1 METSRS
7 QELNRPALSVSHLA
21 KAFGRLPVLSDVS
34 FEVGR
39 GELVCVLGPSGC
51 GKTTLLRCIAGLTQW
66 DSGAVAVNGQALRQ
80 KELSGQGL
88 GVIFQEPRL
97 LPWRTAAEN
106 VRLPFELRDGVSA
119 ADEEAVGRAL
129 ALVGLAEFAASYPH
143 QLSGGMKSRVA
154 LARALVMSPRTLLL
168 DEPLTGLDL
177 RTREEL
183 QDEIARIWA
192 EAGMSLL
199 WVTHDPEE
207 AVSLAD
213 RIIVLS
219 RRPAVVQ
226 GVVEVPLARPRAHQ
240 SEDARAL
247 TLEIRRLFA

>member
-1 METSRS
+1 
-7 QELNRPALSVSHLA
+7 LNSEALSVSHLG
-21 KAFGRLPVLSDVS
+21 KSFGRLPVLKDIS
-34 FEVGR
+34 FGIGR

-51 GKTTLLRCIAGLTQW
+51 GKTTLLRCIAGLTPW
-66 DSGAVAVNGQALRQ
+66 DFGTVAVNGQ
-80 KELSGQGL
+80 ELHPREPSAQGL

-97 LPWRTAAEN
+97 LPWRTAADN
-106 VRLPFELRDGVSA
+106 VRLPFELKAGLGA
-119 ADEEAVGRAL
+119 ADEEAVQHAL
-129 ALVGLAEFAASYPH
+129 TLVGLAEFAGSYPH

-154 LARALVMSPRTLLL
+154 LARALAMSPRTLLL

-192 EAGMSLL
+192 GEGMSLL

-226 GVVEVPLARPRAHQ
+226 GVVEVPLARPRVRQ
-240 SEDARAL
+240 SEGMRELA
-247 TLEIRRLFA
+247 LEIRRLFT